1 MAINKRDMGEALDR
15 VAEAAAKLGLPLY
28 ATHFELVDGHTL
40 SQLAAYGGMPSRYR
54 HWSFGKLYSHYQAAY
69 HFRQSRI
76 YELVVNHEPA
86 YAFVDRSLD
95 LGSCLVVAAHVLAH
109 VAYFRSHA
117 AFEATSRDEVGV
129 MAEHRRILERYS
141 RRFGRRQVETF
152 IDAGLVLADFTAE
165 SPRMR
170 SIGESPDDV
179 LGFLATSA
187 PHLPPWQLH
196 VLRVL
201 HQEARYFWP
210 QQLTKVGNEGYA
222 TFWHRR
228 LLHALDPRP
237 EEIIAIARLNA
248 ELVQVTSPQLNP
260 YRLGYVL
267 VNAAY
272 EQEGDQGLI
281 RVARDFSDATLVR
294 EYLDEPRARL
304 AGVLPGKDGSW
315 SKAKQSLLDDLDH
328 AGIPRLRVDRQRSRP
343 KGILHLKHQH
353 TGRDLDMHM
362 LPHALSLIAEELWPG
377 GVELT
382 TLYRNTWHRF
392 CHDGREFR
400 DEIANDSVGLAM
412 DGKEVGND

>member
-54 HWSFGKLYSHYQAAY
+54 HWSFGKLYGHYQAAY
-69 HFRQSRI
+69 HFRRSRI

-141 RRFGRRQVETF
+141 RRFGRRQVEKF

-170 SIGESPDDV
+170 NIGESQDDV

-187 PHLPPWQLH
+187 PHLHPWQLH

-201 HQEARYFWP
+201 GQIMIGVTEHGTMDLF
-210 QQLTKVGNEGYA
+210 V
-222 TFWHRR
+222 
-228 LLHALDPRP
+228 AL
-237 EEIIAIARLNA
+237 ANL
-248 ELVQVTSPQLNP
+248 
-260 YRLGYVL
+260 
-267 VNAAY
+267 
-272 EQEGDQGLI
+272 
-281 RVARDFSDATLVR
+281 ARDFS
-294 EYLDEPRARL
+294 P
-304 AGVLPGKDGSW
+304 GVDVKVKKMIQDQIHAMSKPILLIRMLNHAIQDGVF
-315 SKAKQSLLDDLDH
+315 SL
-328 AGIPRLRVDRQRSRP
+328 
-343 KGILHLKHQH
+343 
-353 TGRDLDMHM
+353 
-362 LPHALSLIAEELWPG
+362 
-377 GVELT
+377 
-382 TLYRNTWHRF
+382 
-392 CHDGREFR
+392 
-400 DEIANDSVGLAM
+400 
-412 DGKEVGND
+412 